1 MLYRTIDDRILII
14 KDNFNILD
22 DSDSSIITK
31 IESNSNNPISQV
43 IAFELTRLLVQ
54 LNFNFET

>member
-1 MLYRTIDDRILII
+1 MLYRTIDDRILTI